1 MTINEIMNTRL
12 PKFKDKYKITDLKG
26 LSAKCDMFI
35 FRDQVIQKKE
45 NPKTIFITAYCGG
58 IGVEYFIDNVLPLLN
73 NTFNLIIGS
82 EDYTFPY
89 GIYDVRKKQYVHLEY
104 KIFEILFKNEY
115 LNKIFVENCD
125 IIHKKC
131 VPIPL
136 GLLNTKNYFYK
147 KYLNYYPLN
156 LDKRKVKMF
165 CCHRIHND
173 SGQFD
178 ERKDVSKLCLNNWKN
193 FCVHYKELKQIEF
206 LAMMRNSQFTICVHG
221 GGIDTCPRLWEAML
235 VGSIPIVRSHPIMNK
250 IYEEFPVIVIV
261 KKWEEITFEKLE
273 LWIKQK
279 KIYYENKIEREK
291 MIEKLKLKYWWDKI
305 KNI

>member
-1 MTINEIMNTRL
+1 MNTRL
-12 PKFKDKYKITDLKG
+12 PKLRNNYKNTDLRG

-35 FRDQVIQKKE
+35 FKNEVIKKKE
-45 NPKTIFITAYCGG
+45 IPKIIFISAYYGE
-58 IGVEYFIDNVLPLLN
+58 IGVEYFIDNILPSLSN
-73 NTFNLIIGS
+73 KFNLIIGS
-82 EDYTFPY
+82 EDYSFPY
-89 GIYDVRKKQYVHLEY
+89 GIYDVRKNQYAHLEN
-104 KIFEILFKNEY
+104 KIFETLFKNEY

-125 IIHKKC
+125 IIHEKC

-136 GLLNTKNYFYK
+136 GLLPTKINYYK

-156 LDKRKVKMF
+156 LNKRKVKMF
-165 CCHRIHND
+165 CCHRIHNN

-178 ERKDVSKLCLNNWKN
+178 ERKYVNKLCLINWKK
-193 FCVHYKELKQIEF
+193 FCVHYKELNQIEF

-250 IYEEFPVIVIV
+250 IYKEFPVIVIV
-261 KKWEEITFEKLE
+261 DKWEDIILEKLQVWMKE
-273 LWIKQK
+273 K